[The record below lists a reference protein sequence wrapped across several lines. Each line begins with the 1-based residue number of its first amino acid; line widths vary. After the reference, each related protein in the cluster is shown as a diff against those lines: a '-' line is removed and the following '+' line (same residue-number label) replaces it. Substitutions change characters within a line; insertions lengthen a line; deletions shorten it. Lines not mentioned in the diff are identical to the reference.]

1 MRIPPIARPQI
12 RRTWES
18 EPPSIYGRFDLRY
31 DGEGP
36 PKLLEFNA
44 DTPTG
49 LVESAVTQWNWHLFT
64 GQGTDQWNALHD
76 TLVAAWQRNL
86 LKWER
91 RTGVRPRVHLAWTS
105 EETSGEDRMT
115 VAYLM
120 DTVVQAGYEA
130 IELIVEDIVLDDG
143 DGRFYDQQGRHLDVV
158 FKLYPWEWL
167 IEDEFGPAVL
177 ADGMRPGG
185 TTWVEP
191 AYKMLWSTKALL
203 PVLWQ
208 LFGSDPV
215 LGQYLLPAYFA
226 DEMPSS
232 LAGLRAQAA
241 VGPRGRQRRDRPG
254 RRGGRRAARAG
265 TAPRGSS
272 SRSSPR
278 CRTSPGVDGP
288 HHPVLGAWVVDG
300 EPAGMGIR
308 ESDGLITDNLSYFVP
323 HTVDFAASP
332 RRAAAGVLGS
342 THAARGGVRTES
354 AAVGPRP
361 GGALRAHRR
370 PRGQHP
376 ARHRAAGGHLQHPRG
391 EERQGAQAAAHE
403 GGERRRLPD
412 GRVPGRR
419 AHRPRL
425 GGQPPGG
432 ARTR

>member
-1 MRIPPIARPQI
+1 MRRIESGVVRPGWEAEIESQGLVYNRTHLPGGEVRSYWREGPFYDFSMAEVEELEGAVRQLFQMCVAAGDHVVDNELFDRLHIPPMARPQI
-12 RRTWES
+12 RRTWAE

-31 DGEGP
+31 DGDGP

-64 GQGTDQWNALHD
+64 GQGRDQWNALHD
-76 TLVAAWQRNL
+76 TLVAAWRRNL
-86 LKWER
+86 TKWER

-105 EETSGEDRMT
+105 EESSGEDRMT

-130 IELIVEDIVLDDG
+130 VELVVEDIVLDDG
-143 DGRFYDQQGRHLDVV
+143 DGRFYDPQGRHLDVV

-177 ADGMRPGG
+177 ADGIRPGG

-232 LAGLRAQAA
+232 LADLRPQAA
-241 VGPRGRQRRDRPG
+241 VGPRGRQRRDRAG
-254 RRGGRRAARAG
+254 RRRHHAAARALRH
-265 TAPRGSS
+265 RGV
-272 SRSSPR
+272 RR
-278 CRTSPGVDGP
+278 AGV
-288 HHPVLGAWVVDG
+288 
-300 EPAGMGIR
+300 
-308 ESDGLITDNLSYFVP
+308 
-323 HTVDFAASP
+323 
-332 RRAAAGVLGS
+332 RAAAGLRRRGR
-342 THAARGGVRTES
+342 AAPPGAGRVGGRRR
-354 AAVGPRP
+354 AGGPGHPGERRP
-361 GGALRAHRR
+361 DHRQPQLLRAAHHRLR
-370 PRGQHP
+370 RSAMTG
-376 ARHRAAGGHLQHPRG
+376 RAAGL
-391 EERQGAQAAAHE
+391 
-403 GGERRRLPD
+403 
-412 GRVPGRR
+412 
-419 AHRPRL
+419 
-425 GGQPPGG
+425 
-432 ARTR
+432 TF

>member
-1 MRIPPIARPQI
+1 LRRIESGVVRAGWEAEIEAQGLVYNRTHLPGGEVRSYWREGPFYDFTMAEIQRLEGAAAQLFEMCVAAGDHIVDNDLFDRMHIPPMARPPI
-12 RRTWES
+12 RRTWET
-18 EPPSIYGRFDLRY
+18 EPPSVYGRFDLRF

-76 TLVAAWQRNL
+76 KLVAAWQRNL

-91 RTGVRPRVHLAWTS
+91 RTGIRPRVHLAWTS
-105 EETSGEDRMT
+105 EEHSGEDRMT

-208 LFGSDPV
+208 LFGTDPV

-232 LAGLRAQAA
+232 WRDYVRKPLWGREGANVAIVRDGA
-241 VGPRGRQRRDRPG
+241 VATEQPG
-254 RRGGRRAARAG
+254 RYGTEGFVVQQFAPLPDFAG
-265 TAPRGSS
+265 A
-272 SRSSPR
+272 
-278 CRTSPGVDGP
+278 DGP
-288 HHPVLGAWVVDG
+288 HHPVLGVWMVDG

-323 HTVDFAASP
+323 HTVDFVPP
-332 RRAAAGVLGS
+332 RAG
-342 THAARGGVRTES
+342 R
-354 AAVGPRP
+354 
-361 GGALRAHRR
+361 
-370 PRGQHP
+370 
-376 ARHRAAGGHLQHPRG
+376 
-391 EERQGAQAAAHE
+391 RQG
-403 GGERRRLPD
+403 P
-412 GRVPGRR
+412 
-419 AHRPRL
+419 
-425 GGQPPGG
+425 
-432 ARTR
+432 